1 MARTNIGMHHTS
13 HSIWPTYTNT
23 GEYNSITKVAS
34 STSIAFTGSEA
45 GAAFICENVSNVVIH
60 PMNGGDSIPGTSL
73 TADTLYPIAVKQVV
87 IGSSGVVYVLHK

>member
-1 MARTNIGMHHTS
+1 MARTNIGMHDTS
-13 HSIWPTYTNT
+13 HTTWPKYQNT

-34 STSIAFTGSEA
+34 STTTDFTGSNA
-45 GAAFICENVSNVVIH
+45 GAGFICENVSNVVIH

-73 TADTLYPIAVKQVV
+73 TADTLYPIGVKQVA